1 MAEFTAAVESYDR
14 FMGRYAVGLAP
25 KLADAAGVRA
35 GMRVLD
41 VGCGPGALAVELA
54 ARVGEAEVAAIDP
67 APQFVAAC
75 RARIPAAEVREG
87 VAESLPWDDDT
98 FDAAMCSLVVA
109 WMSDADQGIAEM
121 ARVTKPGGIVAA
133 AMWDVPGGGLPML
146 SHFWR
151 AAREI
156 DPSLADGPPRPGV
169 REGDLV
175 ERFGRAGLQDV
186 IGGTLETSVDYA
198 DFEDYWAPFTGG
210 AGPATGA
217 FYDSLDDAGK
227 TTLRDTVRVSVPDGP
242 FTLPARAWLALG
254 TVPG

>member
-1 MAEFTAAVESYDR
+1 MAEFTAAVENYER
-14 FMGRYAVGLAP
+14 FMGRYATGLAP
-25 KLADAAGVRA
+25 KFADAAGVRA

-41 VGCGPGALAVELA
+41 VGCGPGALAIELA
-54 ARVGEAEVAAIDP
+54 GRVGEDNVAAIDP
-67 APQFVAAC
+67 APQFAAAC
-75 RARIPAAEVREG
+75 QARIPGAEVREG
-87 VAESLPWDDDT
+87 VAESLPWDDGT

-121 ARVTKPGGIVAA
+121 ARVTKPGGTVAA
-133 AMWDVPGGGLPML
+133 AMWDIPGGGLQML

-156 DPSLADGPPRPGV
+156 DSSVADEQPRAGV

-175 ERFGRAGLQDV
+175 ERFGRACLQGV
-186 IGGTLETSVDYA
+186 TGGTLETSVDYA
-198 DFEDYWAPFTGG
+198 DFDDYWEPFTGG
-210 AGPATGA
+210 GGPSTGA
-217 FYDSLDDAGK
+217 FYASLDDAGK
-227 TTLRDTVRVSVPDGP
+227 TTLRDTVRASLPEGP